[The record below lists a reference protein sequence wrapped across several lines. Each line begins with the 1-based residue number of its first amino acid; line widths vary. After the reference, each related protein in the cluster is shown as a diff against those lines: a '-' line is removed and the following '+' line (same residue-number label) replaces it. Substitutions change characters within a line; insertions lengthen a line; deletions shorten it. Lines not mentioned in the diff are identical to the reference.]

1 MDDSSW
7 TDNLGWAL
15 AIAVAGMLIF
25 ELGRRWYRRRVAG
38 KLADQLLS
46 DAIKRKDSAR
56 R

>member
-1 MDDSSW
+1 MDDS
-7 TDNLGWAL
+7 GWAL
-15 AIAVAGMLIF
+15 VVVVVGVLIF
-25 ELGRRWYRRRVAG
+25 ELGRRWYRRWVAG

>member
-1 MDDSSW
+1 MDDS
-7 TDNLGWAL
+7 GWAL
-15 AIAVAGMLIF
+15 VIVAVGVLVI

-46 DAIKRKDSAR
+46 DAIKRKDAAR